1 MASPRTPS
9 DWQRAERQDSTGG
22 PAPTDPTGPNAP
34 HWDPPTP
41 PRWRPNAH
49 VNGTNARETTANGTN
64 LNRANRPDAGI
75 DQWPTQP
82 MIPAAGGRAGA
93 RHWPDF
99 DAADLDDMPTWV
111 LPAIGPG
118 GGAYIDEM
126 PTMLMPA
133 LPALGG
139 PADSQA
145 TTKVQTAIQ
154 AGVRGVENYAVLVLN
169 LVKSSGIYALASLG
183 APFISL
189 VLAPFLAHNLSA
201 IDYGALAVL
210 NTAIGL
216 GVGLTQL
223 GLGSAFF
230 RSYNYDYSARR
241 DKLDVLATVVAL
253 LLLISIPMAVLIAI
267 AAPPIASAL
276 LGNAELG
283 RLVTIAAI
291 VLVLQNCAL
300 PGLSWLRADNRAGL
314 YSTLALGNLVVA
326 LAANI
331 IFVGV
336 FRLGV
341 AGALLATGVGYAV
354 QALCTVPV
362 ILLRAGLKLRWDVAW
377 GLLSFGVPQVASF
390 ISMWVLGLSDRY
402 LLSRFDSLAQT
413 ASYSVAYNMGSVVS
427 TVVLTP
433 FGLAWPTAMYAIA
446 KRKDAN
452 VVFKYVFR
460 GYLLLTVFACFTL
473 SFVGTE
479 LLYRLFPP
487 TYRAAAP
494 VIPFASFSL
503 ALYAAYN
510 QFMTGVSLKRKTWY
524 ATVFVGIAALLNVGI
539 NLILIPRYGPLGAAI
554 STLAAYVVLAGVAYL
569 ANQRLYKVPYE
580 IGRFTIAL
588 IGSGV
593 LYAASYLL
601 PPLWGASWNWEIGVV
616 ASIVCFGW
624 LVMVGGGPK
633 VVRQLRRRGPSARVA
648 GAGTRG

>member
-1 MASPRTPS
+1 
-9 DWQRAERQDSTGG
+9 
-22 PAPTDPTGPNAP
+22 
-34 HWDPPTP
+34 
-41 PRWRPNAH
+41 
-49 VNGTNARETTANGTN
+49 
-64 LNRANRPDAGI
+64 
-75 DQWPTQP
+75 
-82 MIPAAGGRAGA
+82 
-93 RHWPDF
+93 
-99 DAADLDDMPTWV
+99 MPTWV
-111 LPAIGPG
+111 LPAIGPAG
-118 GGAYIDEM
+118 GSAYIDEM
-126 PTMLMPA
+126 PTLLMPA
-133 LPALGG
+133 LPGLGG
-139 PADSQA
+139 PGNSLA

-154 AGVRGVENYAVLVLN
+154 AGVRGVENYALLVWN
-169 LVKSSGIYALASLG
+169 LAKSSGIYALASLG

-189 VLAPFLAHNLSA
+189 VLAPFLAHHLA
-201 IDYGALAVL
+201 PEDYGALAVL

-253 LLLISIPMAVLIAI
+253 LLLISVPMAIVIAI
-267 AAPPIASAL
+267 AAPPIATAL
-276 LGNAELG
+276 LGSAELG
-283 RLVTIAAI
+283 RLVTLAAI

-314 YSTLALGNLVVA
+314 YSALALGNLVVA
-326 LAANI
+326 LVANI
-331 IFVGV
+331 VLVGV
-336 FRLGV
+336 LHLGV

-354 QALCTVPV
+354 QALCTIPV
-362 ILLRAGLKLRWDVAW
+362 ILVRAGLKVRWDVAW

-402 LLSRFDSLAQT
+402 LLSRFESLAQT

-446 KRKDAN
+446 KRKDAG

-473 SFVGTE
+473 SFAGTE

-487 TYRAAAP
+487 SYRAAAP

-524 ATVFVGIAALLNVGI
+524 ATIFVAVAAILNVGI

-554 STLAAYVVLAGVAYL
+554 STLAAYVVLAAVAYV

-588 IGSGV
+588 IGSGI
-593 LYAASYLL
+593 LYAASYML

-616 ASIVCFGW
+616 ASIICAGW
-624 LVMVGGGPK
+624 LVMLGGGPK
-633 VVRQLRRRGPSARVA
+633 VVRQLKRRGPRPKLA
-648 GAGTRG
+648 GAAHHS